1 MIDQLDTCPHC
12 NENSIREAR
21 VATVEQGWE
30 KDPPSLDSFELAR
43 VCYMCLCQWTLAG
56 FILDG
61 DMIAG
66 KPTSVLQADAPTFN

>member
-30 KDPPSLDSFELAR
+30 KDPPSLDSLGLAR

-56 FILDG
+56 EFVKKG
-61 DMIAG
+61 EPWCKG
-66 KPTSVLQADAPTFN
+66 ENEKTS